1 MKIMYFELKLLFR
14 MYKDEFSKFKS
25 FNFLNYL
32 KNLFFPPKKK
42 KSVIFFRILF
52 LVFVFRVFFDIY
64 LVIFNFYYITMEWF
78 LKNLK
83 FLIRIYIVNDFWII
97 FFDKLFDFLRYVFLF
112 IPIINLRKKLARKK
126 IKFRTYI
133 TGIIVDRF
141 FKIILWR
148 PNYWLLLLP
157 FYFISLFFFVA
168 FTLCVFFLVD
178 FILIPMVNFI
188 EFLWL
193 LSLNFVLF
201 FRILYHVWQYN
212 KIAGVLY
219 LRQGSSL
226 FHIATMMQ
234 RHGFEAPKSS
244 EIEKLKAK
252 AEYRIYRR
260 RYLKSDMAP
269 DYLDDKALDIYI
281 FLLELFKDTR
291 YELRHIPIKEFFF
304 IIFPFAIVRHIAI
317 FLYYLYIAFGY
328 FLFFI
333 FFPMVYV
340 FVGLGITYQFLK
352 VLELIFFLFFRDL
365 HHLESRKAKIWD
377 KIRRDSIREEKK
389 LLRKA
394 AFRSKLDKFYAI
406 FKSFFK

>member
-1 MKIMYFELKLLFR
+1 MYMIIMKIMYFELKLLFR

-157 FYFISLFFFVA
+157 FYFISLFFF
-168 FTLCVFFLVD
+168 FFFL
-178 FILIPMVNFI
+178 
-188 EFLWL
+188 L
-193 LSLNFVLF
+193 LLLFVF
-201 FRILYHVWQYN
+201 
-212 KIAGVLY
+212 
-219 LRQGSSL
+219 
-226 FHIATMMQ
+226 
-234 RHGFEAPKSS
+234 
-244 EIEKLKAK
+244 
-252 AEYRIYRR
+252 
-260 RYLKSDMAP
+260 
-269 DYLDDKALDIYI
+269 
-281 FLLELFKDTR
+281 
-291 YELRHIPIKEFFF
+291 
-304 IIFPFAIVRHIAI
+304 
-317 FLYYLYIAFGY
+317 
-328 FLFFI
+328 
-333 FFPMVYV
+333 
-340 FVGLGITYQFLK
+340 
-352 VLELIFFLFFRDL
+352 
-365 HHLESRKAKIWD
+365 
-377 KIRRDSIREEKK
+377 
-389 LLRKA
+389 
-394 AFRSKLDKFYAI
+394 
-406 FKSFFK
+406 SF